1 MVSKSTRLAMTGAAI
16 SKAERRQ
23 SGSNGDGPV
32 KQGSLMRLLFGI
44 FPLLVIP
51 VVLYNLLA
59 LAFGGPVQT
68 TNEFGETV
76 MATTAP
82 MTRLLGE
89 TFIELPMISG
99 VTWVLSKGDAIVLL
113 AVLFLFLEIL
123 KSTSTGTA
131 TIINHGVSLL
141 LFIVCLVQ
149 FLLMPN
155 YATSVFFIVMAMT
168 LLDVLAG
175 VIVTIVSAGAILA
188 WPATCKAAE
197 VSLFLAV
204 EFGELLLDEFHL
216 LLHRC
221 KSVGLIIE
229 ERIA

>member
-1 MVSKSTRLAMTGAAI
+1 VVSKSTRLAMTGAAI
-16 SKAERRQ
+16 SNAELRQ
-23 SGSNGDGPV
+23 RGSNGDGPV

-59 LAFGGPVQT
+59 LAFGGSVQT

-76 MATTAP
+76 MATSAP
-82 MTRLLGE
+82 MARLLGE

-175 VIVTIVSAGAILA
+175 VIVTIVSARRD
-188 WPATCKAAE
+188 
-197 VSLFLAV
+197 
-204 EFGELLLDEFHL
+204 FGVAGDL
-216 LLHRC
+216 
-221 KSVGLIIE
+221 
-229 ERIA
+229 